1 MKRVFLFVC
10 MFLSLISVAKKWD
23 ATYISKLIAKGGID
37 KVIQYYQDR
46 YYSPNRDPQDAFR
59 IADLYVKKKEYATAM
74 QWYNKESQ
82 LINSSKINLFNYAYA
97 SQLTG
102 EYQKALDAYLM
113 YAAMTGDVN
122 KVMDLANQCERILKA
137 SAQVDNYKLES
148 YTFNT
153 SADELQLAVL
163 RTNPVY
169 VTVKNPSAG
178 EDKIQYRILQAV
190 REYDGFAEPV
200 KAVNPNALKLIITG
214 LSYTSDGNKVVFA
227 AKADN
232 TNAKKAAKAHE
243 QLYVADNLG
252 GNLLNIQPLPFNQ
265 EGYTFRQPAFNTDGT
280 EIYFSSNLPDG
291 SGGFDIWKSRWVNN
305 NWSKPSNLGKLLNSM
320 ADEISPFMVQDG
332 KDKTLYF
339 SSNRDGG
346 FGGFDIYAADGANNV
361 WQDVQLQP
369 APINSAGDE
378 VSILFDK
385 TINTGYVTSDRAGG
399 KGGFDMYR
407 FIPFDLK
414 LIVQVSDSVSGN
426 AVDYAFLKLSE
437 SKNDNRIVEGVTDA
451 NGRAVFQVA
460 RDKNFTVNISKD
472 NYKPLTIVTH
482 SFGKSSTDS
491 IVEAVQ
497 LNQNSKFSILN
508 NATNQLSL
516 ENYII
521 FTGKIMDGATNK
533 PVKNAKMRMVNYTTQ
548 KLREIDID
556 KDGRYQLKLLLNNNY
571 KVIFEQQENKITDE
585 LSTYGLEK
593 YSVKVKDYI
602 LTGNTFVTTTNKVYA
617 RNNVPAYIK
626 IDQDGPSDV
635 VVNKSVHNEPITQSK
650 VDSLLKVISKDE
662 PSKVSWLDSKTA
674 NASKEITEA
683 KKEDRKEPAPEVKTT
698 ETIVE
703 KIPAPAEEIKSENT
717 EVKQEK
723 VLDPKLVEQLFEID
737 TTPFLPIP
745 DSYKPAKLKLINR
758 PDISYKIQIGSF
770 LDDNIEFPQL
780 SGLGK
785 IEKIKSFEQYIYRL
799 GEYYDIAEAKA
810 VLEKVRAQNYF
821 VAFILQ
827 FTKGKVSNIIK

>member
-1 MKRVFLFVC
+1 
-10 MFLSLISVAKKWD
+10 MFLSLVSVAKKWD

-46 YYSPNRDPQDAFR
+46 YYSANRDPQDAFR
-59 IADLYVKKKEYATAM
+59 IADLYVKKKEYTTAM
-74 QWYNKESQ
+74 QWYNRETQ

-137 SAQVDNYKLES
+137 SALADNYKLEN
-148 YTFNT
+148 YAFNT
-153 SADELQLAVL
+153 SADEKQLAVL

-169 VTVKNPSAG
+169 VAIQNPSAP
-178 EDKIQYRILQAV
+178 EDKVQYKILQAV
-190 REYDGFAEPV
+190 REYDGFAEPI
-200 KAVNPNALKLIITG
+200 KAVNPNALKLVITG
-214 LSYTSDGNKVVFA
+214 LSYTRDGNKVVFS

-232 TNAKKAAKAHE
+232 ANAKKAAKAHE
-243 QLYVADNLG
+243 QLYIADNLG

-265 EGYTFRQPAFNTDGT
+265 EGYKFTQPAFSTDGT
-280 EIYFSSNLPDG
+280 DIYFSSNLPNG
-291 SGGFDIWKSRWVNN
+291 SGGFDIWRSSWINN
-305 NWSKPSNLGKLLNSM
+305 GWTKPFNLGKLLNSP
-320 ADEISPFMVQDG
+320 ADEISPFIVQDG
-332 KDKTLYF
+332 RDKMLYF

-346 FGGFDIYAADGANNV
+346 FGGYDIYSAEFTNSA
-361 WQDVQLQP
+361 WQDVLMQP

-385 TINTGYVTSDRAGG
+385 AINTGYVTSNRAGG
-399 KGGFDMYR
+399 KGGFDIYR

-414 LIVQVSDSVSGN
+414 LIVQVSDSSSGH
-426 AVDYAFLKLSE
+426 ALDYAFLKLSE
-437 SKNDNRIVEGVTDA
+437 NKNNDRMVEGVTDV

-472 NYKPLTIVTH
+472 NYKPVTVATN
-482 SFGKSSTDS
+482 SFGKNSTDS
-491 IVEAVQ
+491 IVEEIR
-497 LNQNSKFSILN
+497 LSQNAKFSILN
-508 NATNQLSL
+508 SATNQLSL
-516 ENYII
+516 ENYIV
-521 FTGKIMDGATNK
+521 FTGKVTDGATNK
-533 PVKNAKMRMVNYTTQ
+533 PAKNVKMRMVNYTTQ

-585 LSTYGLEK
+585 LSTYGLDK

-602 LTGNTFVTTTNKVYA
+602 LTGNTFVTTANKVYA
-617 RNNVPAYIK
+617 RNDVPTYIK
-626 IDQDGPSDV
+626 IEQDNPSGAV
-635 VVNKSVHNEPITQSK
+635 INKPGHNEPITQSK

-662 PSKVSWLDSKTA
+662 PAKISWLDAKTA
-674 NASKEITEA
+674 KSSKE
-683 KKEDRKEPAPEVKTT
+683 TT
-698 ETIVE
+698 EIQNEPKNEAVSE
-703 KIPAPAEEIKSENT
+703 KKTEEAPVKPPVLSEEIKA
-717 EVKQEK
+717 EK
-723 VLDPKLVEQLFEID
+723 VEIKTERVINPEIAEQLFEID
-737 TTPFLPIP
+737 TTAFLPIP

-780 SGLGK
+780 SNLGK

-799 GEYYDIAEAKA
+799 GEYYDLGEAKA